1 MGNRSGSAVRR
12 VDVSDPRACCGS
24 EFISIRDAAA
34 LLAAYTLICEE
45 PVCRHQMYDERARIV
60 AMTEASTLATLPL
73 PTYVAVTL
81 GNRTRTVLEHGF
93 PRKQVGPEWWTRELH
108 RQGLGQSVG
117 TFEHGAEQRLTRA
130 NLFRLG
136 TSAAMPNASDDAV
149 LEFLWHV
156 LAWGTG
162 PSQRGNRRRIAAF
175 ATPEASAKNLPL
187 LRSALNFAATG
198 DSHSAYSSLI
208 RRGGGVIPCL
218 GPAFFTKVLY
228 FASETTTGTRCL
240 ILDARVAANLYSAGW
255 KTLPHRGG
263 NFSYNW
269 FTTTYVDYCELL
281 ARWAEEVSQELGTTV
296 WPDEI
301 ERTLF
306 EGPDA

>member
-1 MGNRSGSAVRR
+1 M
-12 VDVSDPRACCGS
+12 
-24 EFISIRDAAA
+24 
-34 LLAAYTLICEE
+34 
-45 PVCRHQMYDERARIV
+45 
-60 AMTEASTLATLPL
+60 
-73 PTYVAVTL
+73 
-81 GNRTRTVLEHGF
+81 
-93 PRKQVGPEWWTRELH
+93 
-108 RQGLGQSVG
+108 
-117 TFEHGAEQRLTRA
+117 
-130 NLFRLG
+130 
-136 TSAAMPNASDDAV
+136 
-149 LEFLWHV
+149 
-156 LAWGTG
+156 
-162 PSQRGNRRRIAAF
+162 
-175 ATPEASAKNLPL
+175 
-187 LRSALNFAATG
+187 
-198 DSHSAYSSLI
+198 
-208 RRGGGVIPCL
+208 IPGL

-281 ARWAEEVSQELGTTV
+281 ARWAEEASQELGTTV